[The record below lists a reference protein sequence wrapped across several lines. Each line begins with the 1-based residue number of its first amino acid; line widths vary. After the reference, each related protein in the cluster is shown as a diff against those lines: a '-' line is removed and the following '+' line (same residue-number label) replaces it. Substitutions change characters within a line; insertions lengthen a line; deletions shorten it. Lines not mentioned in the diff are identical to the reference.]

1 MSDDLGLFADDPDDD
16 DPSRTE
22 RGPGFFRRRKR
33 RRWVTAIA
41 GVCVFVLVAAGALY
55 GVSQIRELRSYEDYD
70 GGGHGDVVIEVA
82 SGDTISAIGSTLTD
96 KNVVASAQ
104 AFVAAA
110 EENRQID
117 SIQPGYYLMHR
128 EMSGN
133 AAVEHIVSD
142 EAQVGSVEVRGGMRL
157 EDQLTPDGGSEP
169 GVLTRLAQATCAGGA
184 QECVTSEQMH
194 QAATTADLADLGVPE
209 WLRADA
215 AEGEGF
221 RRLEGLI
228 QPGVYDVEPGDDA
241 TSALRSVVRS
251 STAKL
256 EAAGVPQAAEQTGR
270 SPYELLTVAS
280 LVQSESIEKDFPKV
294 ARVVYNRLTP
304 PGMHLGMDSTIN
316 YPLDKPSLLTK
327 PEDRNRPGPYNTYQN
342 YGLPPTPISAPSQGA
357 IAAAKEPAEGDWKY
371 FVKCYPDGTSC
382 FAGTQEEHDRYIE
395 QAQERGA
402 F

>member
-16 DPSRTE
+16 DPPR
-22 RGPGFFRRRKR
+22 RGRDPEFFRRRKR

-41 GVCVFVLVAAGALY
+41 GVCVFVLVVGGALY

-82 SGDTISAIGSTLTD
+82 SGDTISAIGSTMTE
-96 KNVVASAQ
+96 KGVVASSR
-104 AFVAAA
+104 AFVEAA
-110 EENRQID
+110 EENRQIN
-117 SIQPGYYLMHR
+117 SIQPGYYLMRR
-128 EMSGN
+128 EMSGQ

-142 EAQVGSVEVRGGMRL
+142 KAQVGRVEVRGGMRL
-157 EDQLTPDGGSEP
+157 EDQLSPDGGRKP
-169 GVLTRLAQATCAGGA
+169 GVLTRLAQASCAGGA
-184 QECVTSEQMH
+184 QQCVTSEQMH
-194 QAATTADLADLGVPE
+194 QAAASADLAELGVPE

-215 AEGEGF
+215 AKGEGF

-228 QPGVYDVEPGDDA
+228 LPGVYDVKPGADA
-241 TSALRSVVRS
+241 VGVLRSVLRTS
-251 STAKL
+251 AAKL

-280 LVQSESIEKDFPKV
+280 LVQSESIEKDFGKV
-294 ARVVYNRLTP
+294 ARVVYNRLEP
-304 PGMHLGMDSTIN
+304 PQMHLGMDSTIN

-327 PEDRNRPGPYNTYQN
+327 PEDRNRPGPYNTYQT
-342 YGLPPTPISAPSQGA
+342 YGLPPTPISAPSQEA
-357 IAAAKEPAEGDWKY
+357 ILAAEKPAEGDWKY

-382 FAGTQEEHDRYIE
+382 FAETQEEHDRYIQ
-395 QAQERGA
+395 QAQKRGA